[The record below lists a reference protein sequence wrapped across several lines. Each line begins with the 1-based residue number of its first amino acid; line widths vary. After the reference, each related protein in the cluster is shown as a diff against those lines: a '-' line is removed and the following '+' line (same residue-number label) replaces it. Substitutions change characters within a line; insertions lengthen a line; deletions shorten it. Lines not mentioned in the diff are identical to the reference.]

1 MVEWWVGHDEKKKHE
16 STRISVDSL
25 PPRIAFAHR
34 RSPPPETGGRE
45 PDALIR
51 LALIHFHYQF
61 EAIRPFGDAN
71 GKNPEHPLS
80 D

>member
-1 MVEWWVGHDEKKKHE
+1 MLFCGWVWLSGGWGMMRKK
-16 STRISVDSL
+16 
-25 PPRIAFAHR
+25 PRIAFAHR

-51 LALIHFHYQF
+51 LELIHYQF
-61 EAIRPFGDAN
+61 EEIRPFGDAN